1 MERHREGSTL
11 SVQRAFVVHLGTGG
25 GRRRRFFGRVEHLS
39 SGRTA
44 QFSSLAELL
53 AFFTAVVEGI
63 PDMGGR
69 ARGQGGNDQV
79 SKDARKGADDA

>member
-1 MERHREGSTL
+1 MEHHREGSTL
-11 SVQRAFVVHLGTGG
+11 SVHRAFVVHLGTGG

-53 AFFTAVVEGI
+53 AFFTAVVEGVLEAN
-63 PDMGGR
+63 GR
-69 ARGQGGNDQV
+69 ED
-79 SKDARKGADDA
+79 SKKGASDA